1 MRYPS
6 VTPYVCNLQS
16 LTPYVCYPSSI
27 IFLFAILQC
36 FRQNGTL
43 LSHLTFAKYSLQST
57 PYVCYPSVKPHVQ
70 SNRQTLRSP
79 GHYKLR
85 KWSQRK
91 EPMSIH
97 IMMARRAAHACNEI
111 RPLAFFM
118 EGRSWHSPRHD
129 TYQFPFLCYIDRAVK
144 DSMAHHLKNIPYHI
158 RLDSSN
164 KEQLHSYR
172 AQLHPS
178 AEGFSQTRWQLIFWA
193 SSTQKKR

>member
-1 MRYPS
+1 MEP
-6 VTPYVCNLQS
+6 
-16 LTPYVCYPSSI
+16 
-27 IFLFAILQC
+27 F
-36 FRQNGTL
+36 GHTL
-43 LSHLTFAKYSLQST
+43 RLLNIAFSQHLTFATLESNLVT
-57 PYVCYPSVKPHVQ
+57 
-70 SNRQTLRSP
+70 NRQPLRSP

-129 TYQFPFLCYIDRAVK
+129 TNQFPFLCYIDRAVK
-144 DSMAHHLKNIPYHI
+144 DSMAQHLKNIPYHI